1 MSTLYSSNFDSATVG
16 ALPSGWQAVGG
27 TWTVQALNPVSGA
40 NAFGSSAVNATEQTV
55 ADENT
60 APTGVTF
67 SAPSTEG
74 ASLAIGDIPAGQHKA
89 FWIKRIITAGAA
101 AYNSDSA
108 TLTVKCDTAA

>member
-1 MSTLYSSNFDSATVG
+1 MQNTKLWISSNTPSAYSTVEI
-16 ALPSGWQAVGG
+16 AL
-27 TWTVQALNPVSGA
+27 
-40 NAFGSSAVNATEQTV
+40 GSSAVNATEQTV

-74 ASLAIGDIPAGQHKA
+74 ASLVIGDIPAGQHKA
-89 FWIKRIITAGAA
+89 FWIKRIITAGAT